1 MFVSASVFVFADGL
15 PFSWT
20 LSSLCLCMHCNVYMS
35 VTWHGQIET
44 LKHLIWQLW
53 YPLCVFF
60 TGHSKQASSWE
71 ERNWRPDAPSW
82 SCSLGCRLSVWAH
95 TQREP
100 DYQWCSKR
108 NIIASQHGI
117 LTLFFFFFPPFS
129 CFHVALVL
137 LKPFI
142 PHCHPSPSLSFLHFI
157 IPFFNFSL
165 GLISFH
171 PTSSCLLSLFHVPLY
186 FLTLIFPP
194 RSSLSLSLTWRHA
207 SEVFFQKR
215 KKRKEKNDPVLP
227 VRLLPDQTCG
237 LCSSPGSPELY

>member
-1 MFVSASVFVFADGL
+1 MCFLQDIVSRHLAERSATEDQMPRLGPAVWAAGSQSEL
-15 PFSWT
+15 TPSE
-20 LSSLCLCMHCNVYMS
+20 SLTTSDAVR
-35 VTWHGQIET
+35 ET
-44 LKHLIWQLW
+44 LLL
-53 YPLCVFF
+53 
-60 TGHSKQASSWE
+60 
-71 ERNWRPDAPSW
+71 PSMAF
-82 SCSLGCRLSVWAH
+82 SH
-95 TQREP
+95 
-100 DYQWCSKR
+100 
-108 NIIASQHGI
+108 
-117 LTLFFFFFPPFS
+117 FFFSPFS

-142 PHCHPSPSLSFLHFI
+142 PHCHPSPSLSFLDFI

-171 PTSSCLLSLFHVPLY
+171 PTSSCLFSSFHVPLY
-186 FLTLIFPP
+186 FLILIFPP
-194 RSSLSLSLTWRHA
+194 RSSLSLSLTWRYA

>member
-1 MFVSASVFVFADGL
+1 MCFLQDIVSRHLAERSATEDQMPRLGPAVWAAGSQSEL
-15 PFSWT
+15 TPSE
-20 LSSLCLCMHCNVYMS
+20 SLTTSDAVR
-35 VTWHGQIET
+35 ET
-44 LKHLIWQLW
+44 LLL
-53 YPLCVFF
+53 
-60 TGHSKQASSWE
+60 
-71 ERNWRPDAPSW
+71 PSMAF
-82 SCSLGCRLSVWAH
+82 SH
-95 TQREP
+95 
-100 DYQWCSKR
+100 
-108 NIIASQHGI
+108 
-117 LTLFFFFFPPFS
+117 FFFFLPPFS

-171 PTSSCLLSLFHVPLY
+171 PTSSCLLSSFHVPLY

>member
-20 LSSLCLCMHCNVYMS
+20 LSSLCLCMHCNVYIS

-53 YPLCVFF
+53 YPLCVFL

-117 LTLFFFFFPPFS
+117 LTLFFF
-129 CFHVALVL
+129 L
-137 LKPFI
+137 LLSLASMLLWSFWSLSSLIVILPLRFLSYISLYLSLISLSASSPFI
-142 PHCHPSPSLSFLHFI
+142 PPRLV
-157 IPFFNFSL
+157 
-165 GLISFH
+165 SFH
-171 PTSSCLLSLFHVPLY
+171 YSMSLF
-186 FLTLIFPP
+186 IFW
-194 RSSLSLSLTWRHA
+194 L
-207 SEVFFQKR
+207 
-215 KKRKEKNDPVLP
+215 
-227 VRLLPDQTCG
+227 
-237 LCSSPGSPELY
+237 

>member
-1 MFVSASVFVFADGL
+1 MFL
-15 PFSWT
+15 
-20 LSSLCLCMHCNVYMS
+20 
-35 VTWHGQIET
+35 
-44 LKHLIWQLW
+44 
-53 YPLCVFF
+53 
-60 TGHSKQASSWE
+60 TGHSKQASSRE
-71 ERNWRPDAPSW
+71 ECNRRPDAPSW

-117 LTLFFFFFPPFS
+117 LTLFFFLPPFS

-142 PHCHPSPSLSFLHFI
+142 PHCHPSLSFLHFI

-171 PTSSCLLSLFHVPLY
+171 PTSSCLLSSFHVPLY

-194 RSSLSLSLTWRHA
+194 QSSLSLSLTWRHA

>member
-1 MFVSASVFVFADGL
+1 MCFLQDIVSRHLAERSATEDQMPRLGPAVWAAGSQSEL
-15 PFSWT
+15 TPSE
-20 LSSLCLCMHCNVYMS
+20 SLTTSDAVR
-35 VTWHGQIET
+35 ET
-44 LKHLIWQLW
+44 LLL
-53 YPLCVFF
+53 
-60 TGHSKQASSWE
+60 
-71 ERNWRPDAPSW
+71 PSMAF
-82 SCSLGCRLSVWAH
+82 SH
-95 TQREP
+95 
-100 DYQWCSKR
+100 
-108 NIIASQHGI
+108 
-117 LTLFFFFFPPFS
+117 FFFFFLPPFS

-171 PTSSCLLSLFHVPLY
+171 PTSSCLLSSFHVPLY

>member
-1 MFVSASVFVFADGL
+1 MCFLQDIVSRHLAERSATEDQMPRLGPAVWAAGSQSEL
-15 PFSWT
+15 TPSE
-20 LSSLCLCMHCNVYMS
+20 SLTTSDAVR
-35 VTWHGQIET
+35 ET
-44 LKHLIWQLW
+44 LLL
-53 YPLCVFF
+53 
-60 TGHSKQASSWE
+60 
-71 ERNWRPDAPSW
+71 PSMAF
-82 SCSLGCRLSVWAH
+82 SH
-95 TQREP
+95 
-100 DYQWCSKR
+100 
-108 NIIASQHGI
+108 
-117 LTLFFFFFPPFS
+117 FFFSPPFS

-215 KKRKEKNDPVLP
+215 KKRKEKKWPCSACASVARSDMWSLFFSRVPRVVLI
-227 VRLLPDQTCG
+227 
-237 LCSSPGSPELY
+237 GSQGFCLSK

>member
-1 MFVSASVFVFADGL
+1 MCFLQDIVSRHLAERSATEDQMPRLGPAVWAAGSQSEL
-15 PFSWT
+15 TPSE
-20 LSSLCLCMHCNVYMS
+20 SLTTSDAVR
-35 VTWHGQIET
+35 ET
-44 LKHLIWQLW
+44 LLL
-53 YPLCVFF
+53 
-60 TGHSKQASSWE
+60 
-71 ERNWRPDAPSW
+71 PSMAF
-82 SCSLGCRLSVWAH
+82 SH
-95 TQREP
+95 
-100 DYQWCSKR
+100 
-108 NIIASQHGI
+108 
-117 LTLFFFFFPPFS
+117 FFFPPFS

-171 PTSSCLLSLFHVPLY
+171 PTSSCLLSSFHVPLY